1 MSERTKTKDLL
12 KEMKAIEDL
21 TKSLRVIVDNL
32 PDSSVK
38 DAFEYSA
45 VNLEKKLEKFQAVS
59 EPLTD
64 QQKEAIAAIK
74 SGKINPEKVLSQ
86 VSTTDTTGSPK
97 TKGKKK

>member
-1 MSERTKTKDLL
+1 MSDRTKTKDLL
-12 KEMKAIEDL
+12 NEIKGVEDI

-38 DAFEYSA
+38 DAFEYST
-45 VNLEKKLEKFQAVS
+45 VNLEKKLEKFLAVS

-64 QQKEAIAAIK
+64 EQKEAIAAIK
-74 SGKINPEKVLSQ
+74 SGKINSAKILAQ
-86 VSTTDTTGSPK
+86 ISTTDTSGSPR